1 MFPFPTRDGRGLIY
15 SANPTSVDLALWW
28 RPFDGT
34 APTRLTTGVGEY
46 TEASMTPD
54 GQTMVSTLV
63 QFRQSLTA
71 FPMSSGVPS
80 SPRRSPM
87 DRLETWIRRYH
98 PTASAGVQ
106 FVAIGLP
113 ESLDVPPRRHDGPC
127 AHLGQRVRRAA
138 GVFSRREA
146 ACLRLRQGRARGI
159 WTMSA
164 DGGIPEL
171 LVKADV
177 IDRLVWSADGRR
189 HSVAMTVDDVPTLH
203 IGERRGQGRPSDSD
217 AGPGGQ
223 LRSRLSDDTIGYLEP
238 FPGAKDQP
246 NVNRVAFVRTTG
258 EPVPMEGLRSLN
270 LANGFAVISPDGHR
284 LAGVVDPGG
293 AASSIWVAE
302 LSKGT
307 PFLKMADLP
316 SDVRL
321 RGATWTSGSDT
332 LIVGTIQRTSRLVLF
347 DQAK

>member
-1 MFPFPTRDGRGLIY
+1 MGL
-15 SANPTSVDLALWW
+15 T
-28 RPFDGT
+28 
-34 APTRLTTGVGEY
+34 PTRLTTGVGEY

-54 GQTMVSTLV
+54 GQTMVGTLV

-80 SPRRSPM
+80 SPRPVTDGSTGDLDPTLSPGG
-87 DRLETWIRRYH
+87 DQL
-98 PTASAGVQ
+98 
-106 FVAIGLP
+106 
-113 ESLDVPPRRHDGPC
+113 
-127 AHLGQRVRRAA
+127 
-138 GVFSRREA
+138 VFSSARSGFQNLWTA
-146 ACLRLRQGRARGI
+146 RLDGTMARALTSGNAFDERPAFSPDGRQLAFVSDRDGARGI

-171 LVKADV
+171 LVKAQV
-177 IDRLVWSADGRR
+177 IDRLLWSADGRGILY
-189 HSVAMTVDDVPTLH
+189 ATTVNDVPTLH
-203 IGERRGQGRPSDSD
+203 MVSVADKAVHRIQTP
-217 AGPGGQ
+217 GPAV
-223 LRSRLSDDTIGYLEP
+223 SPFAIVDDTIGYLEP

-258 EPVPMEGLRSLN
+258 EPVPVEGLRSLN